1 MKAIILTIW
10 GVCLGMALA
19 AQNPTAVVL
28 HVTGQVQYF
37 SSANAAPKKVY
48 PGLEMQTSGRI
59 RCQKGGSAKILYQGN
74 TFNVTGGRLQEI
86 GEIVKAATTAS
97 QMGFTGRF
105 WSFITE
111 SVQESESTEKL
122 QKHHRR
128 YMSKTS
134 ASIKGYAQREH
145 AIATSFMTMGKL
157 PAATVT
163 FKWRHTPGTA
173 PYTFRLTTE
182 TGDPVAQLL
191 TRDTVLT
198 LDLEQLALDFQG
210 EYQWTVVRE
219 DGKESSAP
227 VPFELVSNME
237 EKARKS
243 LSLQNDYK
251 TADNTEQRLM
261 IAYYLEQENSFYSAN
276 EVYEQLLASQPNN
289 ALLRRLYASF
299 LARMDML
306 PEGVDLLRK

>member
-1 MKAIILTIW
+1 
-10 GVCLGMALA
+10 
-19 AQNPTAVVL
+19 
-28 HVTGQVQYF
+28 
-37 SSANAAPKKVY
+37 
-48 PGLEMQTSGRI
+48 
-59 RCQKGGSAKILYQGN
+59 
-74 TFNVTGGRLQEI
+74 
-86 GEIVKAATTAS
+86 
-97 QMGFTGRF
+97 MGFTGRF

-134 ASIKGYAQREH
+134 ASIKGYAQQEH
-145 AIATSFMTMGKL
+145 TIATSFMTMGKL

-163 FKWRHTPGTA
+163 FKWRHTPGTT
-173 PYTFRLTTE
+173 PYTFRLTTD

-198 LDLEQLALDFQG
+198 LDLEQLALDFQS

-219 DGKESSAP
+219 NGKESSAP
-227 VPFELVSNME
+227 VPFELVANTE

-251 TADNTEQRLM
+251 SADNTEQRLM

-276 EVYEQLLASQPNN
+276 EVYEQLLGSQPDNV
-289 ALLRRLYASF
+289 LLRRLYASF

-306 PEGVDLLRK
+306 PEGMDLLRK